1 MKQIKRVSALLL
13 ALLVAMS
20 AMTISVFAEGT
31 PSITMDG
38 FDGETLAEGATVT
51 LTVRYNNFLPFYGFT
66 FLIDYDREALE
77 LTDIGYSYIVDVAGE
92 ETEIPYVTDATT
104 INLDY
109 VPGGKADEL
118 TRPEGVVDGVSYGY
132 IMSPSG
138 TKRVEKL
145 KKNDTIFT
153 ITLKAKS
160 LDAAK
165 TAWVKPILWQMID
178 QDTEG
183 KDVNLVPDVQ
193 QPLLENPVEI
203 PVAASATAPK
213 ESPYTVSLVPSV
225 EENEVACDEE
235 FQVNVNI
242 TGKNQEAYNSAMLE
256 LTYDTSLFTY
266 VSAQTGD
273 TLSVTENGGA
283 ITIKNV
289 GTDRASGTTL
299 TALTFKSTTVTEPKA
314 GDFTITS
321 AKVDNGANAMVQNA
335 PEALKEGCTVKI
347 VPQFAVI
354 FLNKEGT
361 QLYREMVS
369 YGSCV
374 TTVPDA
380 PAVEYHVFAGWKKL
394 NDTDTLYHGADI
406 LKLEVTGT
414 VTYQAAYTPMSFNV
428 THNGTEG
435 EKTATYGVDYTG
447 SISEFDSA
455 NYDYE
460 VTYTVG
466 SSTLSATVNED
477 GTFTIPGGTIKGDI
491 VTSVSRTIKGVTIE
505 LYKDY
510 VAGYTLVVVKG
521 NADAYAY
528 GGNAMYK
535 TPAYGDNAFAYVV
548 QGETTEKAVK
558 ALLTATAQARATIPA
573 GTKDVNNTGRVD
585 INDAQAVYNLYNIT
599 AEYPVSQYMEHYLR
613 GDVNSDH
620 RVDVTDLNA
629 VLGNL

>member
-20 AMTISVFAEGT
+20 AMTISAFAEGT
-31 PSITMDG
+31 PTVTMDG

-51 LTVRYNNFLPFYGFT
+51 LSVHLNNFQPFHGFT

-77 LTDIGYSYIVDVAGE
+77 LTDISYTYEIVEGVSV
-92 ETEIPYVTDATT
+92 PYIADGSSI
-104 INLDY
+104 INVDY
-109 VPGGKADEL
+109 VPGDKADEA
-118 TRPEGVVDGVSYGY
+118 TRPEGVVDGLSYGY
-132 IMSPSG
+132 ILTGVLDP
-138 TKRVEKL
+138 VETIRE
-145 KKNDTIFT
+145 NNTIFT
-153 ITLKAKS
+153 VTLKAKS

-165 TAWVKPILWQMID
+165 TAWVKPILWEMYLMNED
-178 QDTEG
+178 ATFND
-183 KDVNLVPDVQ
+183 LVPNVE

-225 EENEVACDEE
+225 EGNEVACDEE

-242 TGKNQEAYNSAMLE
+242 TGKNQEAYNNAKLE
-256 LTYDTSLFTY
+256 LTYNTSLFTY

-273 TLSVTENGGA
+273 TLSVTENDGT
-283 ITIKNV
+283 ITVTNV
-289 GTDRASGTTL
+289 GADRASGSTL
-299 TALTFKSTTVTEPKA
+299 TALTFKSTTVTEPA
-314 GDFTITS
+314 EGDFEITS
-321 AKVDNGANAMVQNA
+321 AKVDNQANAMVQNA
-335 PEALKEGCTVKI
+335 PEAAKEGCTVKI

-354 FLNKEGT
+354 FLDKDGN
-361 QLYREMVS
+361 QLYREMVG

-374 TTVPDA
+374 TSIPDA
-380 PAVEYHVFAGWKKL
+380 PAVEYHNFAGWKKL
-394 NDTDTLYHGADI
+394 NDTDTLYHGVDI
-406 LKLEVTGT
+406 LKLEVTGS

-460 VTYTVG
+460 VTYTVNG
-466 SSTLSATVNED
+466 STLNATVNED

-491 VTSVSRTIKGVTIE
+491 VTAVSRTIKGVTIE

-521 NADAYAY
+521 NASAYAY
-528 GGNAMYK
+528 DGNAMYK
-535 TPAYGDNAFAYVV
+535 TPAYGDNAFAWILE
-548 QGETTEKAVK
+548 GETTEEAVK
-558 ALLTATAQARATIPA
+558 ALLTATAQAQATIPA

-585 INDAQAVYNLYNIT
+585 INDAQAVYNLYNLT
-599 AEYPVSQYMEHYLR
+599 AGYPVSQYMEHYLR
-613 GDVNSDH
+613 GDVNGDH
-620 RVDVTDLNA
+620 RVDVADLNT

>member
-20 AMTISVFAEGT
+20 AMTISAFAEGT
-31 PSITMDG
+31 PSITVDG

-77 LTDIGYSYIVDVAGE
+77 LTDIGYSYIVDVEGE
-92 ETEIPYVTDATT
+92 ETEIPYVTDATST
-104 INLDY
+104 NLDY

-132 IMSPSG
+132 IMSASG
-138 TKRVEKL
+138 ASRIEKL
-145 KKNDTIFT
+145 KKNNTIFT

-165 TAWVKPILWQMID
+165 TAWVKPILWEMLD
-178 QDTEG
+178 QDAEG
-183 KDVNLVPDVQ
+183 NNVDLVPSVT
-193 QPLLENPVEI
+193 PAEAVEI

-225 EENEVACDEE
+225 EGNEVACDEE

-242 TGKNQEAYNSAMLE
+242 TGKNQEAYNNALLE
-256 LTYDTSLFTY
+256 LTYNTSLFTY
-266 VSAQTGD
+266 VSAQTGEY
-273 TLSVTENGGA
+273 LEVTEDKGT
-283 ITIKNV
+283 ITITKV
-289 GTDRASGTTL
+289 GADMDSGSTL
-299 TALTFKSTTVTEPKA
+299 TALTFKSTTVTEPNE
-314 GDFTITS
+314 GDFEITS
-321 AKVDNGANAMVQNA
+321 AKVDNQANAMVQNA
-335 PEALKEGCTVKI
+335 PEAAKEGCTVKI

-354 FLNKEGT
+354 FLDKDGN
-361 QLYREMVS
+361 QLYREMVG

-374 TTVPDA
+374 TSIPDA
-380 PAVEYHVFAGWKKL
+380 PAVEYHNFAGWKL
-394 NDTDTLYHGADI
+394 NDSLYHGVDI

-460 VTYTVG
+460 VTYTVNG
-466 SSTLSATVNED
+466 STLNATVNED

-491 VTSVSRTIKGVTIE
+491 VTAVSRTIKGVTIE

-521 NADAYAY
+521 NASAYAY
-528 GGNAMYK
+528 DGSAMYK
-535 TPAYGDNAFAYVV
+535 TPAYGDNAFAWILE
-548 QGETTEKAVK
+548 GETTEEAVK
-558 ALLTATAQARATIPA
+558 ALLTATQQAQATIPA

-585 INDAQAVYNLYNIT
+585 INDAQAVYNLYNLT
-599 AEYPVSQYMEHYLR
+599 AGYPVSQYMEHYLR
-613 GDVNSDH
+613 GDVNGDH
-620 RVDVTDLNA
+620 RVDVADLNT

>member
-20 AMTISVFAEGT
+20 AMTISAFAEGT
-31 PSITMDG
+31 PTVTMDG

-51 LTVRYNNFLPFYGFT
+51 LSVHLNNFQPFHGFT

-77 LTDIGYSYIVDVAGE
+77 LTDISYTYEIVEGVSV
-92 ETEIPYVTDATT
+92 PYIEDGSSITNV
-104 INLDY
+104 DY
-109 VPGGKADEL
+109 VPGGKDDEA
-118 TRPEGVVDGVSYGY
+118 TRPEGVVDGLSYGY
-132 IMSPSG
+132 ILTGVLDP
-138 TKRVEKL
+138 VETIRE
-145 KKNDTIFT
+145 NNTIFT
-153 ITLKAKS
+153 VTLKAKS

-165 TAWVKPILWQMID
+165 TAWVKPILWEMYLMNED
-178 QDTEG
+178 ATFND
-183 KDVNLVPDVQ
+183 LVPNVE

-203 PVAASATAPK
+203 PVAASAAAPK

-225 EENEVACDEE
+225 EKNEVACDEE

-242 TGKNQEAYNSAMLE
+242 TGKNQEAYNSAKLE

-273 TLSVTENGGA
+273 TLSVTEDNGT
-283 ITIKNV
+283 ITITNV
-289 GTDRASGTTL
+289 GADRDSGSTL
-299 TALTFKSTTVTEPKA
+299 TALTFKSITVTEPA
-314 GDFTITS
+314 EGDFTVTS
-321 AKVDNGANAMVQNA
+321 AKVDSQANAMVQNA
-335 PEALKEGCTVKI
+335 PEAAKVGCTVKI

-354 FLNKEGT
+354 FLDKDGN
-361 QLYREMVS
+361 QLSREMVS

-374 TTVPDA
+374 TTIPDA
-380 PAVEYHVFAGWKKL
+380 PAVEYHKFAGWKL
-394 NDTDTLYHGADI
+394 NDTLYHGADI
-406 LKLEVTGT
+406 LKLDVTGT
-414 VTYQAAYTPMSFNV
+414 VTYQAAYTPMTFNV

-447 SISEFDSA
+447 SISGFDSA

-460 VTYTVG
+460 VTYTVNG
-466 SSTLSATVNED
+466 STLNATVNED
-477 GTFTIPGGTIKGDI
+477 GTFIIPGGTIKGDI
-491 VTSVSRTIKGVTIE
+491 VTAVSRTIKGVTVE

-521 NADAYAY
+521 NASAYAY
-528 GGNAMYK
+528 DGSAMYK
-535 TPAYGDNAFAYVV
+535 TPAYGDNAFAWILE
-548 QGETTEKAVK
+548 GETTEEAVK
-558 ALLTATAQARATIPA
+558 ARLTATAQAQATIPA

-613 GDVNSDH
+613 GDVNGDH
-620 RVDVTDLNA
+620 RVDVTDLNT
-629 VLGNL
+629 VLDNL

>member
-20 AMTISVFAEGT
+20 AMTISAFAEGT
-31 PSITMDG
+31 PTVTMDG

-51 LTVRYNNFLPFYGFT
+51 LSVHLNNFQPFHGFT

-77 LTDIGYSYIVDVAGE
+77 LTDISYTYEIVEGVSV
-92 ETEIPYVTDATT
+92 PYIADGSSITNV
-104 INLDY
+104 DY
-109 VPGGKADEL
+109 VPGGKDDEA
-118 TRPEGVVDGVSYGY
+118 TRPEGVVDGLSYGY
-132 IMSPSG
+132 ILTGVLDP
-138 TKRVEKL
+138 VETIRE
-145 KKNDTIFT
+145 NNTIFT
-153 ITLKAKS
+153 VTLKAKS

-165 TAWVKPILWQMID
+165 TAWVKPILWEMYLMNED
-178 QDTEG
+178 ATFND
-183 KDVNLVPDVQ
+183 LVPNVE

-203 PVAASATAPK
+203 PVAASAAAPK

-225 EENEVACDEE
+225 EKNEVACDEE

-242 TGKNQEAYNSAMLE
+242 TGKNQEAYNSAKLE

-273 TLSVTENGGA
+273 TLSVTEDNGT
-283 ITIKNV
+283 ITITNV
-289 GTDRASGTTL
+289 GADRDSGSTL
-299 TALTFKSTTVTEPKA
+299 TALTFKSITVTEPA
-314 GDFTITS
+314 EGDFTVTS
-321 AKVDNGANAMVQNA
+321 AKVDSQANAMVQNA
-335 PEALKEGCTVKI
+335 PEAAKVGCTVKI

-354 FLNKEGT
+354 FLDKDGN
-361 QLYREMVS
+361 QLSREMVS

-374 TTVPDA
+374 TTIPDA
-380 PAVEYHVFAGWKKL
+380 PAVEYHKFAGWKL
-394 NDTDTLYHGADI
+394 NDTLYHGADI
-406 LKLEVTGT
+406 LKLDVTGT
-414 VTYQAAYTPMSFNV
+414 VTYQASYTPMTFNV

-447 SISEFDSA
+447 SISGFDSA

-460 VTYTVG
+460 VTYTVNG
-466 SSTLSATVNED
+466 STLNATVNED
-477 GTFTIPGGTIKGDI
+477 GTFIIPGGTIKGDI
-491 VTSVSRTIKGVTIE
+491 VTAVSRTIKGVTVE

-521 NADAYAY
+521 NASAYAY
-528 GGNAMYK
+528 DGSAMYK
-535 TPAYGDNAFAYVV
+535 TPAYGDNAFAWILE
-548 QGETTEKAVK
+548 GETTEEAVK
-558 ALLTATAQARATIPA
+558 ARLTATAQAQATIPA

-613 GDVNSDH
+613 GDVNGDH
-620 RVDVTDLNA
+620 RVDVTDLNT
-629 VLGNL
+629 VLDNL

>member
-20 AMTISVFAEGT
+20 AMTISAFAEGT
-31 PSITMDG
+31 PTVTMDG

-51 LTVRYNNFLPFYGFT
+51 LSVHLNNFQPFHGFT

-77 LTDIGYSYIVDVAGE
+77 LTDISYTYEIVEGVSV
-92 ETEIPYVTDATT
+92 PYIEDGSSITNV
-104 INLDY
+104 DY
-109 VPGGKADEL
+109 VPGGKDDEA
-118 TRPEGVVDGVSYGY
+118 TRPEGVVDGLSYGY
-132 IMSPSG
+132 ILTGVLDP
-138 TKRVEKL
+138 VETIRE
-145 KKNDTIFT
+145 NNTIFT
-153 ITLKAKS
+153 VTLKAKS

-165 TAWVKPILWQMID
+165 TAWVKPILWEMYLMNED
-178 QDTEG
+178 ATFND
-183 KDVNLVPDVQ
+183 LVPNVE
-193 QPLLENPVEI
+193 QPLLENPMEI
-203 PVAASATAPK
+203 PVAASAAAPK

-225 EENEVACDEE
+225 ENNEVACDEE

-242 TGKNQEAYNSAMLE
+242 TGKNQEAYNNALLE

-273 TLSVTENGGA
+273 TLSVTEEDEGT
-283 ITIKNV
+283 ITVTNV
-289 GTDRASGTTL
+289 GADRDSGSTL
-299 TALTFKSTTVTEPKA
+299 TSLTFKSITVTEPA
-314 GDFTITS
+314 EGDFKITS
-321 AKVDNGANAMVQNA
+321 AKADNQANAMVQNA
-335 PEALKEGCTVKI
+335 PEAAKVGCTVKI

-354 FLNKEGT
+354 FLDKDGN
-361 QLYREMVS
+361 QLYRETVS

-374 TTVPDA
+374 TAIPDP
-380 PAVEYHVFAGWKKL
+380 PAVEYHNFAGWKL
-394 NDTDTLYHGADI
+394 NDTLYHGADI

-414 VTYQAAYTPMSFNV
+414 VTYQAAYTPMTFNV

-447 SISEFDSA
+447 SISGFDSA

-460 VTYTVG
+460 VTYTVNG
-466 SSTLSATVNED
+466 STLNATVNED

-491 VTSVSRTIKGVTIE
+491 VTAVSRTIKGVTVE

-521 NADAYAY
+521 NASAYAY
-528 GGNAMYK
+528 DGSAMYK
-535 TPAYGDNAFAYVV
+535 TPAYGDNAFAWILE
-548 QGETTEKAVK
+548 GETTEEAVK
-558 ALLTATAQARATIPA
+558 SLLTAAAQAQSTVPA

-585 INDAQAVYNLYNIT
+585 INDAQAVYNLYNLT
-599 AEYPVSQYMEHYLR
+599 AGYPVSQYMEHYLR
-613 GDVNSDH
+613 GDVNGDH
-620 RVDVTDLNA
+620 RVDVADLNT